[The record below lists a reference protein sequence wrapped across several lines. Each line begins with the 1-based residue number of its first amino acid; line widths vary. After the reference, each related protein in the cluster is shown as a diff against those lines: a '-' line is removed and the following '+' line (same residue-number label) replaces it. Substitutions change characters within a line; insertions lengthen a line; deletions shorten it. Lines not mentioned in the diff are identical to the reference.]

1 MACSGNPILGDPEVV
16 NRVGINGAES
26 FQERRER
33 ARGMLLLTNQFHHVH
48 DSLECL
54 SLIMSGFSQS
64 EARIYRTAFV
74 IFLYEGV
81 YL

>member
-1 MACSGNPILGDPEVV
+1 MACSGNPILGDPETVS
-16 NRVGINGAES
+16 RVGINGAREP
-26 FQERRER
+26 ERTGER
-33 ARGMLLLTNQFHHVH
+33 ARGMLLLTNQFHHVN